1 MSGIFIS
8 GSSSG
13 LGPVAAE
20 LLAGQVHKVVFH
32 CLALATAIT
41 MAALS
46 PAAGQDTG
54 AATAGEAA
62 TETRP
67 GRKITRFVPIPKT
80 ISAEAQ
86 AVLAGPPSPYADVVP
101 ATPEAWKTLIAEI
114 NAGTWTNLIQP
125 ALAAYPV
132 IVERREIA
140 GVPVAVVTPKG
151 RTPPAN
157 NRRTILNIHGG
168 AFIVNGGRQAI
179 LEAIPIA
186 SLLRMPVIA
195 VDYRMPPD
203 HPFPAG
209 LQDSLAVYQALIRSQ
224 DRRRVAVYGTSAGG
238 NLAVAMLLRARA
250 QGLPMPGA
258 VALVSPWSDIGPV
271 GDSLGTNAV
280 IDPTL
285 VHYNGLLRAA
295 AELYAGGIRLDDP
308 RVSPVYGHFGRWF
321 PPTLLLSGSRDLLLS
336 GTTRLQQRLVE
347 AGVVT
352 EMQLFEALWHDF
364 PVSYGVPEAATGWQQ
379 VAQFLDR
386 RLAR

>member
-1 MSGIFIS
+1 MRI
-8 GSSSG
+8 
-13 LGPVAAE
+13 LP
-20 LLAGQVHKVVFH
+20 
-32 CLALATAIT
+32 LALATVIT
-41 MAALS
+41 LAALS
-46 PAAGQDTG
+46 AAPAQERDD
-54 AATAGEAA
+54 AATADTVA

-101 ATPEAWKTLIAEI
+101 ATPEAWKALIAEI

-125 ALAAYPV
+125 ALARYPV
-132 IVERREIA
+132 TVERREIA
-140 GVPVAVVTPKG
+140 GVAVAVVTPKG
-151 RTPPAN
+151 PTAPAN

-203 HPFPAG
+203 DPYPAG
-209 LQDSLAVYQALIRSQ
+209 LLDALAVYQSLIRGQ

-258 VALVSPWSDIGPV
+258 LALVSPWSDIGPV

-295 AELYAGGIRLDDP
+295 AELYADGLRLDDP
-308 RVSPVYGHFGRWF
+308 RVSPVYGQFGRWF

-364 PVSYGVPEAATGWQQ
+364 PVSYGVPEAAIAWQQ
-379 VAQFLDR
+379 VAAFLDR